1 MVRPISSLRLTV
13 TQAGGLSS
21 AHPTLGLANCGKF
34 CVAGTEDRDKPP
46 QVCAPAGTAQDDT
59 PSLLCWLLVSM

>member
-34 CVAGTEDRDKPP
+34 RVAGTEDRDKPP
-46 QVCAPAGTAQDDT
+46 RSVHLLVLPKMTL
-59 PSLLCWLLVSM
+59 LLCSVGC